1 MDIAE
6 DVVAFMKSVGL
17 SLATVESCTGGM
29 MAAALAA
36 VPGSGVC
43 LDVGLIAYLPA
54 GKADFLGV
62 QAETIESFGLT
73 SEEVAREMAENA
85 LDRPGSKAGLAV
97 SNIGVVDGDER
108 ASAGE
113 TQCFAW
119 SWRLKNDAR
128 DDARV
133 TFSETARFAGSRNE
147 VREAAAMYALSRIE
161 HYYRLLPLEDVDDEI

>member
-6 DVVAFMKSVGL
+6 DVVAFMKSVGV

-54 GKADFLGV
+54 GKADFFGV

-108 ASAGE
+108 ASATG

-119 SWRLKNDAR
+119 SWRLKG
-128 DDARV
+128 DARV